1 GLRAIPSRFFNTADK
16 EDMQI
21 VDDFRGGVEGPLVA
35 ALRPTTG
42 HGARPP
48 ASISRN
54 GITDPERTAALSQN
68 GR

>member
-42 HGARPP
+42 HASRPRSSSY
-48 ASISRN
+48 AT
-54 GITDPERTAALSQN
+54 GITDPEQS
-68 GR
+68 